1 MSTPIVKDTGALIGT
16 IETVSRAGVAV
27 SAAMVALIF
36 LLMLA
41 EIVAR
46 GVFQTSTLASWE
58 LSGYLMAAVIFVA
71 SAGAARTGSHI
82 RVGFP
87 MPPLLGRVLE
97 ISWTLCAIAV
107 CAFLSWTMIDL
118 AHQAIARGI
127 VSTTP
132 LQTPLSYSH
141 VANAAGSVMLTLQLV
156 ARLARLAIGLPPE
169 VADTTDPE
177 GVDR

>member
-1 MSTPIVKDTGALIGT
+1 MSTPIVKDTGPLIGA
-16 IETVSRAGVAV
+16 IEAVSRAGVAV

-41 EIVAR
+41 EIIAR
-46 GVFQTSTLASWE
+46 GVFQTSTLVSWE

-71 SAGAARTGSHI
+71 SAGAARSGSHI

-97 ISWTLCAIAV
+97 TAWTLCAIAV
-107 CAFLSWTMIDL
+107 CIFLSWTMVDL

-132 LQTPLSYSH
+132 LQTPLAYSH

-169 VADTTDPE
+169 VADAADPE

>member
-1 MSTPIVKDTGALIGT
+1 MSTSIAKDPGPLIGI
-16 IETVSRAGVAV
+16 IEAVSRAGVAI

-41 EIVAR
+41 EIIAR
-46 GVFQTSTLASWE
+46 GLFQTSTLVSWE

-71 SAGAARTGSHI
+71 SAGAARSGSHI

-87 MPPLLGRVLE
+87 MSPVLGRVLE
-97 ISWTLCAIAV
+97 IFWTLCAIAV

-118 AHQAIARGI
+118 AYQAIDRGI

-132 LQTPLSYSH
+132 LQTPLAYSH
-141 VANAAGSVMLTLQLV
+141 VPNAVGSVMLTLQLL

-169 VADTTDPE
+169 VADAGDPE
-177 GVDR
+177 SVDR

>member
-1 MSTPIVKDTGALIGT
+1 MSTPVTKDAGPLIGA
-16 IETVSRAGVAV
+16 IEFVSRAGVAV
-27 SAAMVALIF
+27 SAAMVAAIF
-36 LLMLA
+36 LLMLV
-41 EIVAR
+41 EIIAR
-46 GVFQTSTLASWE
+46 GLFHTSTLVSWE
-58 LSGYLMAAVIFVA
+58 LSSYLMAAVIFVA
-71 SAGAARTGSHI
+71 SAGAARSGSHI

-97 ISWTLCAIAV
+97 IFWTLCAIAV
-107 CAFLSWTMIDL
+107 CAFLAWTMIDL

-132 LQTPLSYSH
+132 LQTPLAYSH

-169 VADTTDPE
+169 VADAADPE
-177 GVDR
+177 SVDR